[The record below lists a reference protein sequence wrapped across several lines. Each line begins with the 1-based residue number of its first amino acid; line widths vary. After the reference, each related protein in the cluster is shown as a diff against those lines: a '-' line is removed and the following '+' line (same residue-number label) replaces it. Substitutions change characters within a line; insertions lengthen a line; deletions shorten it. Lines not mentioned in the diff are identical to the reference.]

1 MDRVELGRMQNPVRG
16 ILHGTAAVVSV
27 VGMIALLARTDQA
40 GTTAASAIYGLALV
54 VMYSTSALYHSIP
67 WQPSWKL
74 RFQKLDHTF
83 IYALVAATFS
93 ALAVAVGEGPWLVV
107 GIAGVWTLMVLGLG
121 RELIHGRSRRL
132 LFPLQ
137 VAVVA
142 VALPALWLTLM
153 RMDTMA
159 VVLTLVGG
167 ASYLLGVFLFV
178 NDRPRLAPRVFSHHE
193 FFHLVVIVSSVLHYL
208 AVWRVVPMT

>member
-16 ILHGTAAVVSV
+16 ILHGAAAVVSV
-27 VGMIALLARTDQA
+27 VGMMALLARTDQA

-107 GIAGVWTLMVLGLG
+107 GIVGVWTLMALGLG
-121 RELIHGRSRRL
+121 RELIQGRGRRL

-137 VAVVA
+137 VLVVA

-153 RMDTMA
+153 RMDTTA

-193 FFHLVVIVSSVLHYL
+193 FFHVVVIVSSVLHYL

>member
-1 MDRVELGRMQNPVRG
+1 
-16 ILHGTAAVVSV
+16 
-27 VGMIALLARTDQA
+27 
-40 GTTAASAIYGLALV
+40 
-54 VMYSTSALYHSIP
+54 MYSTSALYHSIP

-107 GIAGVWTLMVLGLG
+107 GVVGVWTLMALGLG
-121 RELIHGRSRRL
+121 KELIQGRSRRL

-137 VAVVA
+137 VIVVA

-153 RMDTMA
+153 RMDTTA
-159 VVLTLVGG
+159 AVLTLVGG

-193 FFHLVVIVSSVLHYL
+193 FFHVIVIVSSLLHYL
-208 AVWRVVPMT
+208 AVWRVVPLA

>member
-16 ILHGTAAVVSV
+16 ILHGTAAVVSM
-27 VGMIALLARTDQA
+27 VGMIALLVRSDQA

-67 WQPSWKL
+67 WQPTWKL

-107 GIAGVWTLMVLGLG
+107 GVVGVWTLMALGLG
-121 RELIHGRSRRL
+121 KELIQGRSRRL

-153 RMDTMA
+153 RMDATA
-159 VVLTLVGG
+159 AVLTLVGG

-178 NDRPRLAPRVFSHHE
+178 NDRPRLSPRIFSHHE
-193 FFHLVVIVSSVLHYL
+193 FFHVVVIVSSLLHYL
-208 AVWRVVPMT
+208 AVWRVVSMT

>member
-107 GIAGVWTLMVLGLG
+107 GIVGVWTLMALGLG
-121 RELIHGRSRRL
+121 RELIQGRGRRL

-137 VAVVA
+137 VVVVA

-193 FFHLVVIVSSVLHYL
+193 FFHVVVIVSSVLHYL